1 MGGEMDKKRI
11 GFVSTRLAGTDGVS
25 LETQKWAE
33 VLERDGHECF
43 YMAGELDTPP
53 ERSRLVKNC
62 HFRNKRVYMGCFDR
76 DTRDPKVTR
85 AVEELKHEL
94 KDELK
99 NFTDQFD
106 LDLLIPENANAIP
119 FNIPLGLALAE
130 SIMEDSPAMIAHNH
144 DFFWERKRFLRNA
157 CWDYLS
163 VAFPPNAFR
172 MRHVVLNS
180 SQRHQLSLRRGASA
194 TIIPNVMDFHKDPP
208 EPDGYADD
216 LRKQL
221 GVPDGDKLILQ
232 PTRIVQRKG
241 IEHAIELVH
250 RLEIPATLVISHAS
264 GDEGHEYYHRVR
276 EYSELLGVRTIYCAD
291 DVGDDRGTLP
301 DGRKIYTLA
310 DMYSQADLVTYPSV
324 FEGFGNA
331 FLESLFYRKPIVV
344 NDYSVYT
351 YDIKPKGFQT
361 IEIGGY
367 VTEGAVMHARE
378 VLRDPALAVQ
388 MADHNRELAKH
399 FFSYDVL
406 RQNLRTILAGIFG
419 T

>member
-1 MGGEMDKKRI
+1 MDKKRI

-43 YMAGELDTPP
+43 FMAGELDTPP
-53 ERSRLVKNC
+53 EKSRLVKDC
-62 HFRNKRVYMGCFDR
+62 HFRNKRIWDIYMGCFDR
-76 DTRDPKVTR
+76 DVREPAITH
-85 AVEELKHEL
+85 AVEDVKHSLKKELHE
-94 KDELK
+94 
-99 NFTDQFD
+99 FAQQFD
-106 LDLLIPENANAIP
+106 LDLLIPENTNAIP
-119 FNIPLGLALAE
+119 FNIPLGLAITEFL
-130 SIMEDSPAMIAHNH
+130 MEEGFPVIAHHH

-163 VAFPPNAFR
+163 VAFPPSLFR
-172 MRHVVLNS
+172 LRHVVLNS
-180 SQRHQLSLRRGASA
+180 SQRHQLSLRRGVAS
-194 TIIPNVMDFHKDPP
+194 TIIPNVMDFHTTPP

-216 LRKQL
+216 LRQQL
-221 GVPDGDKLILQ
+221 GIDPGEKLVLQ

-241 IEHAIELVH
+241 IEHAIELLH
-250 RLEIPATLVISHAS
+250 RLKEPAALVISHAS

-276 EYSELLGVRTIYCAD
+276 EYSELLGVKTIYCSD
-291 DVGDDRGTLP
+291 DVGEQRGQLE

-310 DMYSQADLVTYPSV
+310 DLYSQADLVTYPSV

-331 FLESLFYRKPIVV
+331 FLEALYYRKPIVV

-367 VTEGAVMHARE
+367 VTEGAVMHTRE
-378 VLRDPALAVQ
+378 VLRDPALAQQ
-388 MADHNRELAKH
+388 MADHNHDLAKR

-406 RQNLRTILAGIFG
+406 RQNLRTLMVGHFG
-419 T
+419 A